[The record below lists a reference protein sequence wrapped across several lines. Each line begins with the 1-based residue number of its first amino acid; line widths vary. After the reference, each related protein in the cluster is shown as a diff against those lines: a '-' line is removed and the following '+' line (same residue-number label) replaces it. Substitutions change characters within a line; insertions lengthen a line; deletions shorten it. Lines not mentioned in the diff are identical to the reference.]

1 MLAKIVIVVLFIA
14 MVISLG
20 VALRHMVK
28 DRGRGDGT
36 VRALTMR
43 VGIWVVLFL
52 FIAIGLYSGFTRQ
65 LTSAGRGTSAQRM
78 TIVTLA

>member
-20 VALRHMVK
+20 MALRHMVK
-28 DRGRGDGT
+28 NHGRGDGT
-36 VRALTMR
+36 LRALTMR

-52 FIAIGLYSGFTRQ
+52 FIANGTYSGFISTGNSLQ
-65 LTSAGRGTSAQRM
+65 QASEQQR
-78 TIVTLA
+78 TE

>member
-20 VALRHMVK
+20 VALLHMVK
-28 DRGRGDGT
+28 NHGRGDGT

-52 FIAIGLYSGFTRQ
+52 FIAIGLYSGFLSPGHSLQ
-65 LTSAGRGTSAQRM
+65 QAAEHQR
-78 TIVTLA
+78 TE

>member
-1 MLAKIVIVVLFIA
+1 MLAKLVIVVLFIA

-52 FIAIGLYSGFTRQ
+52 IIAIGLYSGFLSPGNSLQ
-65 LTSAGRGTSAQRM
+65 QAAEHQRSE
-78 TIVTLA
+78 